1 MKVCMIGLAV
11 ALLGLAG
18 GCSSPLGGEKLD
30 NPTGTYANNIAVR
43 NIEAY
48 SNPSPKNP

>member
-1 MKVCMIGLAV
+1 MKYVLALAV
-11 ALLGLAG
+11 VLLGAAG

-30 NPTGTYANNIAVR
+30 NTTGTYANNIAVR

-48 SNPSPKNP
+48 SNPTPQNP